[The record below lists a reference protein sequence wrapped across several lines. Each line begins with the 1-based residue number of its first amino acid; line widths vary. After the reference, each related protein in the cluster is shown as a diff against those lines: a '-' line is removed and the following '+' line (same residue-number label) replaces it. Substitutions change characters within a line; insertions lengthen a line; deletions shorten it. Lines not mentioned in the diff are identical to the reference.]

1 MKTLGCNP
9 VITVDCNNMG
19 LARPGTPLQPP
30 GGRAHGDESAISLA
44 GGTSRRSLRTDRR
57 FVFGVGDHSPLGS
70 RIDILQSSAFCAHL
84 AINIVKSRFQEKVAK
99 TSYRHI
105 TWCTLVSAF
114 PVWLVATIFSTS
126 SPS

>member
-1 MKTLGCNP
+1 M
-9 VITVDCNNMG
+9 
-19 LARPGTPLQPP
+19 
-30 GGRAHGDESAISLA
+30 
-44 GGTSRRSLRTDRR
+44 
-57 FVFGVGDHSPLGS
+57 
-70 RIDILQSSAFCAHL
+70 LQSSAFCAHL
-84 AINIVKSRFQEKVAK
+84 VINIVKSQFQKKVAK